1 MKKNDDFDEKKM
13 TKFLISA
20 LFSPFEYFVHI
31 VVLKIK
37 TLLCVKKQSSLS
49 LSLE

>member
-20 LFSPFEYFVHI
+20 LFSPFEYFAHI
-31 VVLKIK
+31 VVIK
-37 TLLCVKKQSSLS
+37 TRLCVKKQSSLS